1 VRHFIRLAGA
11 VTAVSAALGLLIG
24 IATAVTF

>member
-1 VRHFIRLAGA
+1 VCHFIRLAGA
-11 VTAVSAALGLLIG
+11 VTAVSAALGLLTG